1 MSSSSAK
8 DAYARENPSVLAFIG
23 DAVYEVYIRKY
34 VYEHKGG
41 SAETLSNEAVKY
53 VRAEAQAAAY
63 DKLLPELT
71 EAETSVARRAK
82 NHKITSMPGN
92 VDYLTYKKATAFEAL
107 VGFLDLCG
115 ERERLQYI
123 FEKTIGVVENE
134 DIVIQRRQRHS
145 SEKRGAKR

>member
-53 VRAEAQAAAY
+53 VRNSALMNMRPTL
-63 DKLLPELT
+63 DFT
-71 EAETSVARRAK
+71 F
-82 NHKITSMPGN
+82 G
-92 VDYLTYKKATAFEAL
+92 DY
-107 VGFLDLCG
+107 
-115 ERERLQYI
+115 
-123 FEKTIGVVENE
+123 
-134 DIVIQRRQRHS
+134 
-145 SEKRGAKR
+145 